1 MLTRPLAVLLTVVL
15 VTAPAYPC
23 TVFLI
28 AKGGRVLAGN
38 NEDAPDPDSKI
49 WFVTE
54 PDDEHHGR
62 VYFGFGNGFPQGGMN
77 EKGLFFD
84 GLLLGGE
91 KDPAPADKPV
101 FDGNLIDEAMKT
113 CANVDE
119 VVELFAKWDFG
130 YSYAQFMF
138 GDSGGKSVVIE
149 RDAVHR
155 KEKDHQVVTN
165 FRLSRQSPQESGCRR
180 YAAATD
186 VLAGTSDVTVDAARA
201 ALQAAQQR
209 ITVYSNV
216 YDLVNGNVY
225 LWLNHDFDTVAEFNL
240 WDELEKG
247 DRRMDLPDFFAGLVR
262 STTE

>member
-1 MLTRPLAVLLTVVL
+1 MHPRPTAVLLAALLLGST
-15 VTAPAYPC
+15 PAFPC

-28 AKGGRVLAGN
+28 ARGGTVLAGN

-62 VYFGFGNGFPQGGMN
+62 VYFGFDNWFPQGGMN

-91 KDPAPADKPV
+91 KDPPPADKPV
-101 FDGNLIDEAMKT
+101 FEGNLIDEAMRT

-119 VVELFAKWDFG
+119 VLALLKKWDFG

-138 GDSGGKSVVIE
+138 GETRGHSIVVE

-155 KEKDHQVVTN
+155 KENDYQVVTN
-165 FRLSRQSPQESGCRR
+165 FRLSRQSPEESGCRR

-186 VLAGTSDVTVDAARA
+186 ALAGASSVTIDAARA
-201 ALQAAQQR
+201 ALEASQQR

-216 YDLVNGNVY
+216 YDLVRGNVY
-225 LWLNHDFDTVAEFNL
+225 IWLNHDFDTVVEFNL
-240 WDELEKG
+240 RQELAKG
-247 DRRMDLPDFFAGLVR
+247 DRRIDLPRFFAERAG
-262 STTE
+262 